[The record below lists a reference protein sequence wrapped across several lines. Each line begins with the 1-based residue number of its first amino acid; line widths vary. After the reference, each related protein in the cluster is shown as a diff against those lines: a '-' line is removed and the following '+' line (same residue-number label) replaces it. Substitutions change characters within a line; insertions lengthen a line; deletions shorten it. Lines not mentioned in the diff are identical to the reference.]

1 MPKKPIVAAKVETET
16 LLALATSDTVTE
28 AAERLGIQRN
38 TLYERIHK
46 YGLTEKLKDIQNAA
60 AVELL
65 TSSTKAARKIGE
77 LVDNK
82 DPNIALKA
90 STENLDRIGITK
102 PTNSGGVNINF
113 NNIANEQR
121 EKYGL

>member
-28 AAERLGIQRN
+28 AAERLGISRF
-38 TLYERIHK
+38 TIYERINK
-46 YGLTEKLKDIQNAA
+46 YGLADKLKDIQNAA

-65 TSSTKAARKIGE
+65 TSSSKAARKIGE
-77 LVDNK
+77 LVDHK
-82 DPNIALKA
+82 DPNIAIKA
-90 STENLDRIGITK
+90 STENLDRIGLTK

-113 NNIANEQR
+113 NHIASEQR
-121 EKYGL
+121 DKYGI

>member
-28 AAERLGIQRN
+28 AAERLGIARN
-38 TLYERIHK
+38 SLYERIHK

-65 TSSTKAARKIGE
+65 TSSGKAARKIGE
-77 LVDNK
+77 LVDHK
-82 DPNIALKA
+82 DPNIAIKA
-90 STENLDRIGITK
+90 ATENLDRIGITK
-102 PTNSGGVNINF
+102 ANNNSQVNINF
-113 NNIANEQR
+113 NQIVKEQR
-121 EKYGL
+121 ERYGD